1 MASGTIKKYADGTDS
16 GWLEWNGTA
25 QTSDPFVGTIRYR
38 KIGSIVQICF
48 TSLTL
53 KQATSDNNIDLGTM
67 PSGWSRPA
75 YAATIPTRIY
85 QSGDGNPISA
95 CNIGA
100 NGSLR
105 IYKAVSMSTVT
116 TNAQIHGSGVYFV

>member
-1 MASGTIKKYADGTDS
+1 MASGTYPKYADGTDS

-25 QTSDPFVGTIRYR
+25 QSDDPFVGTIRYR
-38 KIGSIVQICF
+38 KIGSIVQIAF
-48 TSLTL
+48 TGLTL

-75 YAATIPTRIY
+75 YQTAIPVRIY

-95 CNIGA
+95 CNIGS
-100 NGSLR
+100 GGGLR
-105 IYKAVSMSTVT
+105 IYKAVSLSTVT